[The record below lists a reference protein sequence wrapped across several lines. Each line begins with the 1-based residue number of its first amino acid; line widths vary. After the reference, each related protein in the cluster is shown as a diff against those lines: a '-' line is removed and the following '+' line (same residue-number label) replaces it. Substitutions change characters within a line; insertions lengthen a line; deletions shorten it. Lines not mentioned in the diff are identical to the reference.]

1 MMQQLMEYKNT
12 EVNTSDKVRIIS
24 LLYEG
29 AINFIKIAKKKTLEQ
44 DIAGKGLYIGK
55 ATSIISELSSSL
67 DMETGGEIGMNLR
80 RLYDFVLE
88 RLLSANLKN
97 DIKAFDDAEKVLEVL
112 RNAWKEME
120 RELSKSA
127 RATGNLE
134 RQLRV

>member
-1 MMQQLMEYKNT
+1 MQQLMEYKKT
-12 EVNTSDKVRIIS
+12 EINTSDKIRIIS
-24 LLYEG
+24 LMYEG

-44 DIAGKGLYIGK
+44 DIAGKGLYAGK

-67 DMETGGEIGMNLR
+67 NMEAGGEIGINLR

-88 RLLSANLKN
+88 KLFSANLKN
-97 DIKAFDDAEKVLEVL
+97 DIKAFDDAERVLEVL

-120 RELSKSA
+120 REFSKSA
-127 RATGNLE
+127 STIDNLE

>member
-1 MMQQLMEYKNT
+1 MQQLMEYKNT
-12 EVNTSDKVRIIS
+12 EINTSDKVRIIS

-55 ATSIISELSSSL
+55 ATSIIGELSSSL
-67 DMETGGEIGMNLR
+67 NTEAGGEIVMNLR

-88 RLLSANLKN
+88 KLLSANLKN
-97 DIKAFDDAEKVLEVL
+97 DIKAFDDAERVLEVL

-127 RATGNLE
+127 RAADNIE

>member
-1 MMQQLMEYKNT
+1 MQRLTEYKNT

-29 AINFIKIAKKKTLEQ
+29 AINFIKMAKKKTLER
-44 DIAGKGLYIGK
+44 DIAGRGLYIGK
-55 ATSIISELSSSL
+55 ATSIVGELSSSL
-67 DMETGGEIGMNLR
+67 DIEAGGEIGMNLR

-88 RLLSANLKN
+88 KLLSANLKN
-97 DIKAFDDAEKVLEVL
+97 DIKAFDDAERVLEVL

-120 RELSKSA
+120 RELSKPA
-127 RATGNLE
+127 IAAGNLK